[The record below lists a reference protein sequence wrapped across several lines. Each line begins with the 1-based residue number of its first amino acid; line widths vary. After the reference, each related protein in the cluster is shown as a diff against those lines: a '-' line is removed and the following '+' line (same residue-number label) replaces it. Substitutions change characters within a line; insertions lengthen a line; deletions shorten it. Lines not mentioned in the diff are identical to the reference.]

1 MEVFKETRNLMSDH
15 FGKLGIKYIF
25 KNIFMIFVTF
35 CLLFS
40 FLYWQQLAQIYT
52 YQQLSF
58 NCKTFPLIVKTI
70 IRQKREYT
78 NAEHAKHAS

>member
-1 MEVFKETRNLMSDH
+1 MSDH
-15 FGKLGIKYIF
+15 FEKLSIKYIS
-25 KNIFMIFVTF
+25 KNIVMIFVTF
-35 CLLFS
+35 CLLFP
-40 FLYWQQLAQIYT
+40 FLSWHQLAQIYT

-70 IRQKREYT
+70 IRQKREYA